1 MPRIH
6 RPHDLAWGRRARLT
20 LLCSALLAAGH
31 GHAQTPSAATIVFAA
46 SGATLTDASGQ
57 RRPAA
62 RGMAV
67 ASGDT
72 VETGNGTL
80 QLKMV
85 DGGMVALQPG
95 SVLRLDAY
103 HLGQGG
109 GAEGAKGFMSL
120 VKGSLRTISGFIGKA
135 RPDDYRLDTPAGLI
149 GIRGTEYTAALRDG
163 LTVNVIGGRIA
174 LCNDTGC
181 TDVGRGMTAF
191 AATRSAAPVV
201 SKLVSAVVSPSGG
214 TNATRMAE
222 ATDAAAGGAT
232 QVASAT
238 AAQRTAGE
246 QVQTYLRTL
255 VAPTPGDG
263 QVETPTPE
271 DTVVAK
277 PPGNFSPPPGAPVPG
292 VVDPPA
298 PAPAPTPGPVPTP
311 TPAPSPAPTPAPG
324 PAPSPAP
331 APAPTPAPAPAP
343 APPPAP
349 APAPAPVPGPVV
361 ESPLPAGPGTVMAV
375 SSDRDGSTQAVSV
388 SGYRTYTGS
397 ALAEVRERNGAGKKL
412 LHAGTP
418 VQAHSDGNVA
428 WGRWTDG
435 RYNTGPDRDDD
446 DDDGPGGGKG
456 HTRAL
461 HYFTFAG
468 TPTLPVLRA
477 YDAFASTAPTVT
489 SARGQ
494 LVATGSENAAT
505 GSLRVTFP
513 GPVGGFATF
522 SLSVPVAD
530 QTFSLSGTAAQTGSF
545 GFAGSATI
553 SSTGNGCSARC
564 TGALGNGA
572 AVRGMV
578 GGANSAR
585 AGLLYGFNSGLGT
598 VTGAVVFKP

>member
-1 MPRIH
+1 MPRLH
-6 RPHDLAWGRRARLT
+6 RCHDLAWSRRARLT
-20 LLCSALLAAGH
+20 LLCGALLAAGH
-31 GHAQTPSAATIVFAA
+31 GHAQSPPAATVVFAA
-46 SGATLTDASGQ
+46 DGATLIDASGQ

-72 VETGNGTL
+72 VETGKGTL
-80 QLKMV
+80 QLRMV

-103 HLGQGG
+103 HLGQNG

-135 RPDDYRLDTPAGLI
+135 RPEDYRLDTPAGLI

-181 TDVGRGMTAF
+181 TDVARGMTAF

-201 SKLVSAVVSPSGG
+201 SKLVSAVVSPGGG
-214 TNATRMAE
+214 TAPTRMAE
-222 ATDAAAGGAT
+222 ATDAAAGGT
-232 QVASAT
+232 AST
-238 AAQRTAGE
+238 TTAQRTSGE
-246 QVQTYLRTL
+246 QVQTYLRAL
-255 VAPTPGDG
+255 VAPAPGDG
-263 QVETPTPE
+263 QAQAPAPE
-271 DTVVAK
+271 ETVVAR
-277 PPGNFSPPPGAPVPG
+277 PPGSFSPPPGAPAPDPADPPASPG
-292 VVDPPA
+292 PA
-298 PAPAPTPGPVPTP
+298 PAPGPSPAPI
-311 TPAPSPAPTPAPG
+311 PAPSPS
-324 PAPSPAP
+324 PSPAPAPVPGP
-331 APAPTPAPAPAP
+331 APAPTPAPAP
-343 APPPAP
+343 
-349 APAPAPVPGPVV
+349 VV
-361 ESPLPAGPGTVMAV
+361 ESPLRPGPGTVMAV
-375 SSDRDGSTQAVSV
+375 SADRDGSTQAVSV
-388 SGYRTYTGS
+388 TGHRTFAGS
-397 ALAEVRERNGAGKKL
+397 ALSEVRERDGAGEKL
-412 LHAGTP
+412 LHRGIP

-435 RYNTGPDRDDD
+435 RYNTGPGPDDD

-456 HTRAL
+456 HARAL

-468 TPTLPVLRA
+468 TPTLPVLRSFG
-477 YDAFASTAPTVT
+477 AFASTAPTIT
-489 SARGQ
+489 SPRGQ

-513 GPVGGFATF
+513 GPIGGFATF
-522 SLSVPVAD
+522 NLSVPVAD
-530 QTFSLSGTAAQTGSF
+530 QTFSLSGTAAQTGTF
-545 GFAGSATI
+545 GFAGGARI
-553 SSTGNGCSARC
+553 SSTGNGCAAGC

-578 GGANSAR
+578 GGTNSAR
-585 AGLLYGFNSGLGT
+585 AGLLYGFHSGLGT